1 MKPVPPAP
9 VASADRSLFR
19 AAVGAVRPLAA
30 GTPPLAR
37 TRPLPRRRHGG
48 VDDTVHSA
56 WSDLPFTPALPDVA
70 EQLGYRRPGCDT
82 KLLRQLR
89 RGHYP
94 VRGTLDLH
102 QLTAAAAHTSL
113 VAFLACTRQHG
124 WRCVRIVHGRGL
136 RSGARGPVLKRLTDR
151 FLRECA
157 DVLAFVSAP
166 PALGGTGAVLV
177 LLRAAYAVSSRTT
190 TVA

>member
-9 VASADRSLFR
+9 VANADRSLFR
-19 AAVGAVRPLAA
+19 AAVGAVRPVAA
-30 GTPPLAR
+30 GSPPVAR
-37 TRPLPRRRHGG
+37 TRPLPRRRHGE
-48 VDDTVHSA
+48 VDAAHSA
-56 WSDLPFTPALPDVA
+56 WADLPFTPALPEVA
-70 EQLGYRRPGCDT
+70 AQLSYRRPGGGT

-94 VRGTLDLH
+94 VQGTLDLH
-102 QLTAAAAHTSL
+102 QLTAAAAHTNL
-113 VAFLACTRQHG
+113 VAFLACTQQHG
-124 WRCVRIVHGRGL
+124 WRCVRIVHGKGL

-177 LLRAAYAVSSRTT
+177 LLRANYAANSRTT